1 MLGVTGIYYDVVIM
15 FGALPTATSAY
26 VLAVRMGGDG
36 KVVALLI
43 SMSTLIGMITLPVVL
58 SLLR

>member
-1 MLGVTGIYYDVVIM
+1 
-15 FGALPTATSAY
+15 
-26 VLAVRMGGDG
+26 MGGDG